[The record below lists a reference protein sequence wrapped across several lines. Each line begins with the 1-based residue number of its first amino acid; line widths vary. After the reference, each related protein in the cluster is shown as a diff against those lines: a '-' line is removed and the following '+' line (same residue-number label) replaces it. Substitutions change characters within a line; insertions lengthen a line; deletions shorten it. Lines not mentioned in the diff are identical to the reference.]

1 MWSTEYHYDNEE
13 GIIGDMHVVPIDDD
27 EEHELLRTCQCR
39 PTAKAIDDITVMI
52 VHNSFDGREAYEE
65 AMRVLDNNENYE

>member
-1 MWSTEYHYDNEE
+1 MWCTEYYYDNEE
-13 GIIGDMHVVPIDDD
+13 GIIGDMHVIPIDDD
-27 EEHELLRTCQCR
+27 EEHELLRTCHCR

-65 AMRVLDNNENYE
+65 AMRILDNNDNYE